1 MCGIY
6 GITKRDREFVEKYI
20 KICEHRGP
28 DGHDIWNDDHVT
40 LGHNLL
46 SITDQPTVSHQPWR
60 TERGNILIY
69 NGEIFNYF
77 DLIKKYT
84 EFKPKTTCDTEL
96 LAWGLDHYGEK
107 FVEHIDSMHAFAYYN
122 TQTRQLILSRDHA
135 GIKPLYYAET
145 AEGLIF
151 GSEIKGMLDRV
162 PNSRKID
169 QLAISCMS
177 LTGINATRNTFFTNV
192 KQLMPGETIVYDC
205 ANKRTKSSERIYITP
220 RSNSSFNPAEF
231 RDKVKKTVQMS
242 SIGRRQIGVFLSGGL
257 DSSIVAYEMM
267 QLHGA
272 VNTFTNRMSPN
283 VITKDHKTGQIEED
297 YSSDADAAKI
307 LAEQQKFN
315 HKEVVIT
322 PADVIAAWEDSIYF
336 MEQPVYNPSMSM
348 YYHTNRKLSEAG
360 TVITMAGDMGDEILG
375 GYPKYW
381 KMRDEKFNSW
391 GSIIDKWLQRIKRPL
406 VVGVPTLPASV
417 LREELMKIYPDTLW
431 NPADPVASYMALDC
445 VAQAPNEFFA
455 RNDKYGMAFGMEGRF
470 PLTTKMFMQY
480 CLDIPTSYKIGKNKH
495 ETKLL
500 TKIAYKGLLPDTII
514 NKPKTGWTVPIGQW
528 LAGGTD
534 KNLKNFYISS
544 MGEKSTLDRVTVSQ
558 KASKALV
565 PAWQMKD
572 WIKRYRMI

>member
-6 GITKRDREFVEKYI
+6 GITKNDRDFIQKYI

-28 DGHDIWNDDHVT
+28 DGYDIWNDDNIT

-46 SITDQPTVSHQPWR
+46 SITDQPTVSHQPWK

-84 EFKPKTTCDTEL
+84 EFQPKTTCDTEL

-107 FVEHIDSMHAFAYYN
+107 FVEQIDSMHAFAYYN
-122 TQTRQLILSRDHA
+122 IQTRQLILSRDHA

-169 QLAISCMS
+169 QLAITCMS
-177 LTGINATRNTFFTNV
+177 LTGINVTKNTFFSNI
-192 KQLMPGETIVYDC
+192 KQLMPGETIIYDC
-205 ANKRTKSSERIYITP
+205 SNKRIKSSDRIYITP
-220 RSNSSFNPAEF
+220 RANSSFDPAEF
-231 RDKVKKTVQMS
+231 RDRVKKTVQMC
-242 SIGRRQIGVFLSGGL
+242 SIGRRQMGVFLSGGL
-257 DSSIVAYEMM
+257 DSSVIAYEMM
-267 QLHGA
+267 KIHGT
-272 VNTFTNRMSPN
+272 VNTFTNRMEPN
-283 VITKDHKTGQIEED
+283 VITDED
-297 YSSDADAAKI
+297 YNSDANCAKI
-307 LAEQQKFN
+307 LAQQEKFN
-315 HKEVVIT
+315 HTEIIITPNDVIT
-322 PADVIAAWEDSIYF
+322 AWNDSIYF

-360 TVITMAGDMGDEILG
+360 TIITMAGDMGDEILG

-381 KMRDEKFNSW
+381 KMQNVQFNSW
-391 GSIIDKWLQRIKRPL
+391 SDVIDKWLQRIKRPL
-406 VVGVPTLPASV
+406 VLGTPTLPVSV
-417 LREELMKIYPDTLW
+417 LKEELIKLYPDTLW
-431 NPADPVASYMALDC
+431 NPADPIASYMALDC

-470 PLTTKMFMQY
+470 PFTTKMFMQY
-480 CLDIPTSYKIGKNKH
+480 CLDIPTNDKIGKAKH

-500 TKIAYKGLLPDTII
+500 TKVAYKGLLPDTII

-528 LAGGTD
+528 LTMDAN
-534 KNLKNFYISS
+534 KNLKNFYTNS
-544 MGEKSTLDRVTVSQ
+544 MGEKSIVDKIVVSQ

-565 PAWQMKD
+565 PAWVMKD
-572 WIKRYRMI
+572 WIKKYQMTY

>member
-6 GITKRDREFVEKYI
+6 GITKRDRDFVEKYI
-20 KICEHRGP
+20 KICQHRGP
-28 DGHDIWNDDHVT
+28 DGRDIWNDDLVT

-84 EFKPKTTCDTEL
+84 EFRPRTTCDTEL
-96 LAWGLDHYGEK
+96 LAWGLDQYGEK
-107 FVEHIDSMHAFAYYN
+107 FIEDIDSMHAFAYYH
-122 TQTRQLILSRDHA
+122 TKTKQLILSRDHA

-145 AEGLIF
+145 VEGLIF

-177 LTGINATRNTFFTNV
+177 LTGINATRNTFFSNI
-192 KQLMPGETIVYDC
+192 KQLMPGETITYDC
-205 ANKRTKSSERIYITP
+205 SNKRIKSSQRIYITP
-220 RSNSSFNPAEF
+220 RSNRSFDPAEF
-231 RDKVKKTVQMS
+231 RDRVRKTVQMS
-242 SIGRRQIGVFLSGGL
+242 SIGRRQMGVFLSGGL
-257 DSSIVAYEMM
+257 DSSVVAYEMM
-267 QLHGA
+267 KIHGA
-272 VNTFTNRMSPN
+272 VNTFTNKMQPN
-283 VITKDHKTGQIEED
+283 VVTDED
-297 YSSDADAAKI
+297 YNSDAACAKI
-307 LAEQQKFN
+307 LAGQEKFN
-315 HKEVVIT
+315 HTEVIIT
-322 PADVIAAWEDSIYF
+322 PNNVIAAWQDSIYY
-336 MEQPVYNPSMSM
+336 MEQPVYNSSMSM

-381 KMRDEKFNSW
+381 KIKDEKFRSW
-391 GSIIDKWLQRIKRPL
+391 TSIIDKWLQRIKRPL
-406 VVGVPTLPASV
+406 VVGVPTLPAAV
-417 LREELMKIYPDTLW
+417 LRDELIKLYPDTLW

-445 VAQAPNEFFA
+445 VAQAPNEFFS

-500 TKIAYKGLLPDTII
+500 TKIAYKGLLPNAII
-514 NKPKTGWTVPIGQW
+514 TKQKTGWTVPIGQW
-528 LAGGTD
+528 LAQNAD
-534 KNLKNFYISS
+534 SKLKNFYMDS
-544 MGEKSTLDRVTVSQ
+544 MGEKSHLDKVTVSQ

-565 PAWQMKD
+565 PAWVMKD
-572 WIKRYRMI
+572 WKKKYQMTY

>member
-28 DGHDIWNDDHVT
+28 DGHDIWNDDYVT

-46 SITDQPTVSHQPWR
+46 SITDQPAVSQQPWK

-77 DLIKKYT
+77 DLIKKHT
-84 EFKPKTTCDTEL
+84 EFQPKTTCDTEL
-96 LAWGLDHYGEK
+96 LAWGLDHHGEK
-107 FVEHIDSMHAFAYYN
+107 FVEQIDSMHAFAYYN
-122 TQTRQLILSRDHA
+122 TQTKQLILSRDHA

-145 AEGLIF
+145 SEGMIF

-177 LTGINATRNTFFTNV
+177 LTGINATRNTFFSNI

-205 ANKRTKSSERIYITP
+205 LNKKIKSSNRIYIIP
-220 RSNSSFNPAEF
+220 RANQSFNPEEF
-231 RDKVKKTVQMS
+231 RSIVKKTVQMC
-242 SIGRRQIGVFLSGGL
+242 SIGRRQMGVFLSGGL
-257 DSSIVAYEMM
+257 DSSMIAYEMM
-267 QLHGA
+267 QLHGS
-272 VNTFTNRMSPN
+272 VNTFTNKMLPN
-283 VITKDHKTGQIEED
+283 VVTDED
-297 YSSDADAAKI
+297 YNSDATSAKI
-307 LAEQQKFN
+307 LAEQEGFN
-315 HKEVVIT
+315 HTEVVIT
-322 PADVIAAWEDSIYF
+322 PNDVIAAWDNSIYY

-348 YYHTNRKLSEAG
+348 YYHTNQKLREAG
-360 TVITMAGDMGDEILG
+360 TIITMAGDMGDEILG

-391 GSIIDKWLQRIKRPL
+391 NDVIDKWLKRIKRPL
-406 VVGVPTLPASV
+406 EVGIPMLSADV
-417 LREELMKIYPDTLW
+417 LREELIKLYPSSMW

-445 VAQAPNEFFA
+445 VAQAPNEFFS

-480 CLDIPTSYKIGKNKH
+480 CLDISTKHKIGTHKH

-500 TKIAYKGLLPDTII
+500 TKIAYQGLLPDAII
-514 NKPKTGWTVPIGQW
+514 KKAKTGWTVPIGQW
-528 LAGGTD
+528 LAMNVD
-534 KNLKNFYISS
+534 KKLKTFYTNS
-544 MGEKSTLDRVTVSQ
+544 MGEKSILDRVSVSQ
-558 KASKALV
+558 KAGKALV
-565 PAWQMKD
+565 PAWVMKD
-572 WIKRYRMI
+572 WIKKYQMTFEIK

>member
-20 KICEHRGP
+20 KICKHRGP
-28 DGHDIWNDDHVT
+28 DGHGIWNDDYVT

-46 SITDQPTVSHQPWR
+46 SITDQPTVSHQPWH

-96 LAWGLDHYGEK
+96 LAWGLDQHGEK
-107 FVEHIDSMHAFAYYN
+107 FVEQIDSMHAFAYYN
-122 TQTRQLILSRDHA
+122 TQTRHLILSRDHA

-145 AEGLIF
+145 SEGLIF

-169 QLAISCMS
+169 QLALSCMS
-177 LTGINATRNTFFTNV
+177 LTGINATRNTFFSNI
-192 KQLMPGETIVYDC
+192 KQLMPGETITYDC
-205 ANKRTKSSERIYITP
+205 SNKRIKSSERIYITA
-220 RSNSSFNPAEF
+220 RSNSSFDPAEF
-231 RDKVKKTVQMS
+231 RDKVRKTVQMS
-242 SIGRRQIGVFLSGGL
+242 SIGRRQMGVFLSGGL
-257 DSSIVAYEMM
+257 DSSVVAYEMM
-267 QLHGA
+267 KIHGS
-272 VNTFTNRMSPN
+272 VNTFTNKMQPN
-283 VITKDHKTGQIEED
+283 VVTDED
-297 YSSDADAAKI
+297 YNSDATCAKI
-307 LAEQQKFN
+307 LADQEKFN
-315 HKEVVIT
+315 HTEVIIT
-322 PADVIAAWEDSIYF
+322 PNDVIAAWDDSIYY

-348 YYHTNRKLSEAG
+348 YYHTNQNLSEAG

-381 KMRDEKFNSW
+381 KMKDEQFRSW
-391 GSIIDKWLQRIKRPL
+391 GDIIDKWLKRIKRPL
-406 VVGVPTLPASV
+406 VVGMSTLPASV
-417 LREELMKIYPDTLW
+417 LREELIKLYPDTLW

-445 VAQAPNEFFA
+445 VAQAPNEFFN

-480 CLDIPTSYKIGKNKH
+480 CLDIPTSHKIGRNKSD
-495 ETKLL
+495 TKLL
-500 TKIAYKGLLPDTII
+500 TKIAYKGILPDAII
-514 NKPKTGWTVPIGQW
+514 TKQKTGWTVPIGQW
-528 LAGGTD
+528 LATGAE
-534 KNLKNFYISS
+534 KNLKKFYQDR
-544 MGEKSTLDRVTVSQ
+544 MGDRSTLDNITVSQ

-565 PAWQMKD
+565 PAWVLKD
-572 WIKRYRMI
+572 WIKRYQMQ

>member
-28 DGHDIWNDDHVT
+28 DGKDIWNDDHIT

-46 SITDQPTVSHQPWR
+46 SITDQPGSSQQPWR

-77 DLIKKYT
+77 DLLKKYID
-84 EFKPKTTCDTEL
+84 FNPKTTCDTEL
-96 LAWGLDHYGEK
+96 LAWGLDQHGEK
-107 FVEHIDSMHAFAYYN
+107 FVAQMDSMHAFAFYN
-122 TQTRQLILSRDHA
+122 PQTKQLILSRDHA

-177 LTGINATRNTFFTNV
+177 LTGINATRNTFFTNI

-205 ANKRTKSSERIYITP
+205 ANMMIKTSSRIYIKP
-220 RSNSSFNPAEF
+220 NANKSFDPTEF
-231 RDKVKKTVQMS
+231 RSKVRDTVQMS
-242 SIGRRQIGVFLSGGL
+242 SIGRRKVGVFLSGGL
-257 DSSIVAYEMM
+257 DSSVVAYEMM
-267 QLHGA
+267 KIHGS
-272 VNTFTNRMSPN
+272 VNTFTNRMEPN
-283 VITKDHKTGQIEED
+283 VVTDED
-297 YSSDADAAKI
+297 YNSDANCAKI
-307 LAEQQKFN
+307 LAQREKFN
-315 HKEVVIT
+315 HTEVIITPGDVIT
-322 PADVIAAWEDSIYF
+322 SWNDSIYY

-348 YYHTNRKLSEAG
+348 YYHTNRRLNESG
-360 TVITMAGDMGDEILG
+360 IVITMAGDMGDEILG

-381 KMRDEKFNSW
+381 KMRNDRLDSW
-391 GSIIDKWLQRIKRPL
+391 AAVVDKWLQRIKRPL
-406 VVGVPTLPASV
+406 VLGVPTLPANI
-417 LREELMKIYPDTLW
+417 LREELIKLYPDTLW

-445 VAQAPNEFFA
+445 VAQAPNEFFS

-500 TKIAYKGLLPDTII
+500 TKIAYKGLLPDAII
-514 NKPKTGWTVPIGQW
+514 NKQKTGWTVPIGQW
-528 LAGGTD
+528 LAQGTN
-534 KNLKNFYISS
+534 KELNNFYLYS
-544 MGEKSTLDRVTVSQ
+544 MGEKSILDKVSVSQ
-558 KASKALV
+558 KAGKALV
-565 PAWQMKD
+565 PGWVMKD
-572 WIKRYRMI
+572 WIKRYEMYEN

>member
-28 DGHDIWNDDHVT
+28 DGKDIWNDDNIT

-46 SITDQPTVSHQPWR
+46 SITDQPGSSQQPWR

-77 DLIKKYT
+77 DLLKKYID
-84 EFKPKTTCDTEL
+84 FKPKTTCDTEL
-96 LAWGLDHYGEK
+96 LAWGLDQHGEK
-107 FVEHIDSMHAFAYYN
+107 FVEQMDSMHAFAFYN
-122 TQTRQLILSRDHA
+122 PQTKQLMLSRDHA
-135 GIKPLYYAET
+135 GIKPLYYAQT

-177 LTGINATRNTFFTNV
+177 LTGINATRNTFFTNI

-205 ANKRTKSSERIYITP
+205 ANQRIKTSARIYVKP
-220 RSNSSFNPAEF
+220 NANKSFDPAEF
-231 RDKVKKTVQMS
+231 RSKVRDTVQMS
-242 SIGRRQIGVFLSGGL
+242 SIGRRKMGVFLSGGL
-257 DSSIVAYEMM
+257 DSSVVAYEMM
-267 QLHGA
+267 KIHGS
-272 VNTFTNRMSPN
+272 VNTFTNRMEPN
-283 VITKDHKTGQIEED
+283 VVTDED
-297 YSSDADAAKI
+297 YNSDANCAKT
-307 LAEQQKFN
+307 LAQREKFN
-315 HKEVVIT
+315 HTEVIIT
-322 PADVIAAWEDSIYF
+322 PGDVIASWDDSIYY

-348 YYHTNRKLSEAG
+348 YYHTNRRLHEAG
-360 TVITMAGDMGDEILG
+360 IVITMAGDMGDEILG

-381 KMRDEKFNSW
+381 KMKDEKFNSW
-391 GSIIDKWLQRIKRPL
+391 SSIIDKWLQRIKRPL
-406 VVGVPTLPASV
+406 VVGVPTLSASV
-417 LREELMKIYPDTLW
+417 LREELIKLYPDTLW

-445 VAQAPNEFFA
+445 VAQAPNEFFS

-500 TKIAYKGLLPDTII
+500 TKIAYKGLLPDAII

-528 LAGGTD
+528 LAQGTN
-534 KNLKNFYISS
+534 KELNNFYLDS
-544 MGEKSTLDRVTVSQ
+544 MGEKSILDKVSVSQ
-558 KASKALV
+558 KAGKALV
-565 PAWQMKD
+565 PGWVMKD
-572 WIKRYRMI
+572 WIKRYEMYEN